1 MLSTLYMAAFAFKY
15 WFHDVPF
22 YRLSRDQSDRER
34 HGEPSVI
41 SPKIS
46 PLPAPRRQGLFRA
59 GYRQLRPLLP
69 AVSGKVRGRTAVV
82 VTP

>member
-34 HGEPSVI
+34 HGEPSVV
-41 SPKIS
+41 SPKFLRFLRRVDKVCFAFDTANFALCCLLFLAKCVGA
-46 PLPAPRRQGLFRA
+46 LPWW
-59 GYRQLRPLLP
+59 
-69 AVSGKVRGRTAVV
+69 
-82 VTP
+82 